1 MTKFNE
7 AGKVARA
14 TFLTCYNN
22 ELGYVSTL
30 IKHVEKVAELL

>member
-7 AGKVARA
+7 AEKVAKT

-30 IKHVEKVAELL
+30 VKHVEKVIQVL

>member
-1 MTKFNE
+1 MYISNTCERSKT
-7 AGKVARA
+7 V

-30 IKHVEKVAELL
+30 IKHVEKVAALL